1 MGRSFRFIPR
11 RACYPGN
18 VLLNSRLTPAPL
30 LALDFTADLR
40 ERQKMKRPTAKTLL
54 RFVQVWL
61 VCLMAAC
68 TPAIAQQTPAAPAA
82 GTKHARAGD
91 FTFHSAS
98 LGRDMHYRVLLPRE
112 YGQGGRF
119 PVLYLLHGLYGN
131 YLDWDTRTGLE
142 NYARNLP
149 ILIVMP
155 DADDSWYTNSATVPA
170 DKFED
175 YIAKD
180 LIAEVD
186 NRFATIRNRD
196 ARAIAGLSMG
206 GYAAMKFALKR
217 PDLFAFAGSLSGA
230 LNAGTNLNAQRPEF
244 RAKLLEVFGP
254 EGSPTRRQNDV
265 FRLLNAS
272 APQTPYPY
280 LYLACGTSDYFL
292 QTNREFVSQLSSRK
306 IAYEFHET
314 AGGHTW
320 EYWDAAVQPMLRAM
334 ERTLSASPAARTRQ
348 K

>member
-1 MGRSFRFIPR
+1 MKHPTRKTLPWFAYFWLAS
-11 RACYPGN
+11 
-18 VLLNSRLTPAPL
+18 VLALCAPALAQKPAP
-30 LALDFTADLR
+30 
-40 ERQKMKRPTAKTLL
+40 
-54 RFVQVWL
+54 
-61 VCLMAAC
+61 
-68 TPAIAQQTPAAPAA
+68 APAHSQHERVA
-82 GTKHARAGD
+82 D
-91 FTFHSAS
+91 FAFHSAS
-98 LGRDMHYRVLLPRE
+98 LGRDMRYRVLFPRD

-149 ILIVMP
+149 VLIVMP
-155 DADDSWYTNSATVPA
+155 DADDSWYTDSATVPA
-170 DKFED
+170 DKFEN

-180 LIAEVD
+180 VIAEVD
-186 NRFATIRNRD
+186 GRFATIRNRD

-206 GYAAMKFALKR
+206 GYAAMKFALKY

-230 LNAGTNLNAQRPEF
+230 LNAGTNLYAQRPEF

-254 EGSPTRRQNDV
+254 EGSSTRAQNDV
-265 FRLLNAS
+265 FTLLSAS
-272 APQTPYPY
+272 ASQTSYPY

-306 IAYEFHET
+306 IPYEYHET

-334 ERTLSASPAARTRQ
+334 ERTLSRPLARNPR